1 MEIDE
6 IYQDIILDHY
16 KRPRHSRTLRD
27 DEVLVDEENPLC
39 GDHIRLAASVTA
51 GSVSDVSI
59 DCRGCAICTASAS
72 LMAERVCGRSVHD
85 TMRFA
90 HSFIRFMRGEETL
103 GDDVLGDLAAL
114 RGVARYPLRVKC
126 ATMPWHALIRAIE
139 PQLKDEVQ

>member
-39 GDHIRLAASVTA
+39 GDHIRLAATLTA

-59 DCRGCAICTASAS
+59 DCSGCAICTASAS
-72 LMAERVCGRSVHD
+72 MMSERVFGSPVND
-85 TMRFA
+85 ALQFA
-90 HSFIRFMRGEETL
+90 RSFIRFMRGEEML
-103 GDDVLGDLAAL
+103 GDDMLGDLAAL

-126 ATMPWHALIRAIE
+126 ATMPWHALARALE
-139 PQLKDEVQ
+139 PQSKDQVP